1 MYSSVA
7 ARKQSQLQS
16 RIPAEWR
23 IQGALGLEPLDT
35 KYDRVTVMDVPRTCG
50 LLSAQ
55 ELDITENYDVPG
67 LLAKIREVSCEVVVR
82 AFCKV
87 CYTSENIQNI
97 KLIGDGMKRAAI
109 AHQVTRCLTEP
120 LFEEALAQ
128 ARALDAHAK
137 AGGVKGP
144 LHGLPVSLK
153 DTFNVPG
160 VDSSI
165 GLALLAFQPKEPS
178 QTAALATLLTSLG
191 AVIVAKT
198 NVPQTLGALDSCNN
212 LFGRTLN
219 PLNWQL
225 SAGGSSGGE
234 GVLVAMRG
242 CMVGFGTDIGGSI
255 RVPAMCQ
262 GVYGLKPSTGRVPF
276 GGQEMAFLDGKGR
289 IALQTVAGP
298 LARSVGDLDAVMREI
313 VPRAELFEDGLPGS
327 WPGSSGP
334 SPKMT
339 IGILRKDGLVEPL
352 PPIAKILD
360 EVSHKLRATE
370 VNVVEIPV
378 PPVLK
383 KCQALAGKL
392 MGVDDNAPAMDLLER
407 AGEPLI
413 PWLAG
418 RMKRTKAL
426 TVQQLAQ
433 LQAQRSTI
441 EREML
446 AMWTGG
452 APPGSPRKV
461 DAIVLPVAPH
471 PVPEID
477 RYGGVG
483 YTSSFV
489 LLDYPAGVV
498 PVRKFNEGDLE
509 LGTEMAA
516 PVDGV
521 WDKVNRALCMF
532 MSHSL

>member
-1 MYSSVA
+1 MV
-7 ARKQSQLQS
+7 
-16 RIPAEWR
+16 
-23 IQGALGLEPLDT
+23 
-35 KYDRVTVMDVPRTCG
+35 
-50 LLSAQ
+50 
-55 ELDITENYDVPG
+55 
-67 LLAKIREVSCEVVVR
+67 
-82 AFCKV
+82 
-87 CYTSENIQNI
+87 
-97 KLIGDGMKRAAI
+97 IGDKRAAI

-120 LFEEALAQ
+120 LFDEALAQ
-128 ARALDAHAK
+128 ARALDADTSA
-137 AGGVKGP
+137 VKGP

-153 DTFNVPG
+153 DTFNVAG

-165 GLALLAFQPKEPS
+165 GLASLAFQPKTTS

-191 AVIVAKT
+191 AVIIAKT
-198 NVPQTLGALDSCNN
+198 NVPQTLAALDSCNN

-219 PLNWQL
+219 PLNRQL

-276 GGQEMAFLDGKGR
+276 GGQQMAQLEGKGR
-289 IALQTVAGP
+289 ISLQTVAGP
-298 LARSVGDLDAVMREI
+298 LARSVGDLDVVMREI
-313 VPRAELFEDGLPGS
+313 VPRAELFEDGVPGS
-327 WPGSSGP
+327 WPVLTP
-334 SPKMT
+334 TKKMT
-339 IGILRKDGLVEPL
+339 IGILKKDGLVEPL
-352 PPIAKILD
+352 PPITKILD
-360 EVSHKLRATE
+360 EVSQKLQATG

-392 MGVDDNAPAMDLLER
+392 MGVDDNATVMDLLER

-413 PWLAG
+413 PWLGG

-433 LQAQRSTI
+433 LKVQRSTI

-452 APPGSPRKV
+452 APPGSPRQV

-483 YTSSFV
+483 YTSTFV

-509 LGTEMAA
+509 LGTEMNA
-516 PVDGV
+516 PVEGV
-521 WDKVNRALCMF
+521 WDQANRALCMS
-532 MSHSL
+532 MHSLYALSLCTMLTEKGTKNRWTEESISTHH

>member
-1 MYSSVA
+1 
-7 ARKQSQLQS
+7 
-16 RIPAEWR
+16 
-23 IQGALGLEPLDT
+23 
-35 KYDRVTVMDVPRTCG
+35 
-50 LLSAQ
+50 
-55 ELDITENYDVPG
+55 
-67 LLAKIREVSCEVVVR
+67 
-82 AFCKV
+82 
-87 CYTSENIQNI
+87 
-97 KLIGDGMKRAAI
+97 MKRAAI

-120 LFEEALAQ
+120 LFEEAIAQ
-128 ARALDAHAK
+128 ARALDTQAK
-137 AGGVKGP
+137 SGGARGP

-153 DTFNVPG
+153 DTFNVAG

-165 GLALLAFQPKEPS
+165 GLASLAFQPKDAS
-178 QTAALATLLTSLG
+178 QTASLATLLTLLG
-191 AVIVAKT
+191 AVIIAKT

-219 PLNWQL
+219 PLNRQL

-255 RVPAMCQ
+255 RVPAMCE
-262 GVYGLKPSTGRVPF
+262 GIFGLKPSTGRVPF
-276 GGQEMAFLDGKGR
+276 GGQEMGLLDGKGR

-298 LARSVGDLDAVMREI
+298 LARSVGDLDAIMREI

-327 WPGSSGP
+327 WPALAPTPASST
-334 SPKMT
+334 KMT
-339 IGILRKDGLVEPL
+339 IGILKADGLVEPL
-352 PPIAKILD
+352 PPITKILN
-360 EVSHKLRATE
+360 EVSQKLQAAG
-370 VNVVEIPV
+370 VKVVEIPV

-392 MGVDDNAPAMDLLER
+392 MGVDDNAPVMDLLEQ

-426 TVQQLAQ
+426 TVQQLAG

-446 AMWTGG
+446 ALWTGG
-452 APPGSPRKV
+452 APPGSPRQV

-483 YTSSFV
+483 YTSTFV

-509 LGTEMAA
+509 LGTDMTA
-516 PVDGV
+516 PVGGA
-521 WDKVNRALCMF
+521 WDKMNRALCMF
-532 MSHSL
+532 MLSALPCLLHYMLTEQGTRKRWIGQSTSTPHLVCRLSRQSCMITT